1 MSLKP
6 LKNLRGVFF
15 NFLLNAL
22 WIFNFFNFI
31 SPATVVEV
39 PVKSFQSLS
48 LLAIWCEL
56 IQINSILVDFTARAD
71 GVSHIKIVAWVSEA
85 HVEKMLKIVSS
96 KLAWS
101 ESFHIV
107 WQSIQICFLYV
118 IPLSLFI
125 LLLRHVSSLPFTIVT
140 WILRLMII
148 MNGVQQYRWPILAKN
163 LWFFLLLFLFLFL
176 FNIYL
181 LRLFLPLDFIFIDER
196 LLLLLMMGVGTLTLV
211 YFKQLNVPS
220 NIFDFHEGQCFQ
232 VDLIFKKYLKILVL
246 QPILY

>member
-6 LKNLRGVFF
+6 LKNWRGVFF
-15 NFLLNAL
+15 NTLLNVF
-22 WIFNFFNFI
+22 WIFNFLNVI
-31 SPATVVEV
+31 TPATVVKV
-39 PVKSFQSLS
+39 PIKSFQSLS

-56 IQINSILVDFTARAD
+56 IQINSILVDFTARSD
-71 GVSHIKIVAWVSEA
+71 GISHIKVVAGVSEA

-107 WQSIQICFLYV
+107 WQTIQICLLYV

-148 MNGVQQYRWPILAKN
+148 MNGVQQYRWPILAKDQ
-163 LWFFLLLFLFLFL
+163 WFFLLFLLLFL

-196 LLLLLMMGVGTLTLV
+196 LLLLLMIGIGTFTLV